1 MRAIVKKAMILCGE
15 GGGVMETESIW
26 RIEVKMRR
34 KVFGDIQA
42 LDLVRNLGQEV
53 KRQDGDRQEVI

>member
-15 GGGVMETESIW
+15 GGVMETESIW

-42 LDLVRNLGQEV
+42 L
-53 KRQDGDRQEVI
+53 